1 MLCGRPN
8 LTTRSRTNL
17 RAVALSSFLMGL
29 ASIHLVNLSTAT
41 SRCVNPHGAVCNGPT
56 MSAPRLQT
64 AKLLVLFA
72 ILQQE
77 HVVVGHNTGILCMS
91 QPSCRRLPSRSASR
105 ILAERL
111 SRPTIEERHDALN
124 LLDEF
129 RVGFPFLL
137 AGKHTLGIPQ

>member
-17 RAVALSSFLMGL
+17 RAVAPSCFLMGL

-41 SRCVNPHGAVCNGPT
+41 SRCINPQVPFVTVLPCL
-56 MSAPRLQT
+56 APRLQT
-64 AKLLVLFA
+64 TKLLVLFA

-91 QPSCRRLPSRSASR
+91 QPACRRPPSWSASR
-105 ILAERL
+105 ILAGRL
-111 SRPTIEERHDALN
+111 SRPTIEERHDAHN
-124 LLDEF
+124 LRDGF
-129 RVGFPFLL
+129 RVGFPYLL
-137 AGKHTLGIPQ
+137 AGKRTLGIHH